1 MRLIHPIVM
10 VNRKSFAGELSIKL
24 KITFL

>member
-10 VNRKSFAGELSIKL
+10 VNRKSFASVLSIKL
-24 KITFL
+24 KITFS

>member
-1 MRLIHPIVM
+1 LIHPNVM